1 MNYKKILKDNYT
13 LHLVDTDRF
22 KMMNVVVFFS
32 KKFDKEDLK
41 YGGLLVKNLVYSSKK
56 YNTKNK
62 IAIVGE
68 ELYGAGVS
76 SSFNVIGNTS
86 EIVFS
91 LEFLNPKYT
100 SADYLEKSVDFLY
113 EVLFNPNISIINL
126 MKRFFILLI
135 MK

>member
-1 MNYKKILKDNYT
+1 MNYKKIIKDNYT

-32 KKFDKEDLK
+32 KKFKKNDLK

-62 IAIVGE
+62 IAIIGE

-76 SSFNVIGNTS
+76 SSFNVVGNTS

-113 EVLFNPNISIINL
+113 EVLFNPNVNDG
-126 MKRFFILLI
+126 KFNEEFFNIT
-135 MK
+135 MN